1 MTPEQARKLA
11 KPIVDLYEQLT
22 DELMT
27 AIAEQLAS
35 YGYLT
40 ETAKWKA
47 AKLAQSGAFSRRTA
61 RIIAKRTGICP
72 DLIVAAVETAAWQA
86 VNEVE
91 PSLQDAARH
100 GILHDGVIPADS
112 SVMQILTMYQNQ
124 AQDVC
129 NLVNTVML
137 YKARDAYTGLVNKI
151 VDLAS
156 RPEYLQILGK
166 RTGAVVTG
174 MQSRQAAVRQCI
186 RDFSEKGLPGFVDR
200 SGREWSPEA
209 YINMDIRT
217 TVNNV
222 ANETQFA
229 RMDAYGCDLLEV
241 DSHSGARPLCAPY
254 QGKIYSRSGRSGY
267 TTDLHGRSIRYYSF
281 SSTSYG
287 RPAGLFGINCGH
299 HGYPFFPGLSV
310 QRYQPYPAK
319 QNDEDYKLSQRQR
332 YLERRVRASK
342 RECAMLDKLGD
353 KEGFAQASA
362 RLKDRKSV
370 LNDFLSKTGR
380 TARNDRTQVFGF
392 THSVSGKATA
402 SAKKREKLILS
413 IKNDIKRGE
422 YSTTINPEKQSRHMM
437 GAGYI
442 EGRSCITV
450 PFDKLQVLVSR
461 YAGTGSLE
469 FNRKGEWS
477 QRETVDMM
485 CEIGYTV
492 NKEGHKVKTSKVK
505 IHYSKTGVHIV
516 PYSGKG

>member
-1 MTPEQARKLA
+1 MTPEQAEKLA

-27 AIAEQLAS
+27 SIAEQLAS

-47 AKLAQSGAFSRRTA
+47 AKLAQSGAFNRRTA
-61 RIIAKRTGICP
+61 HIIAQRTGICP
-72 DLIVAAVETAAWQA
+72 ELIVVAVETAAWQA
-86 VNEVE
+86 VDEIE
-91 PSLQDAARH
+91 PSLQEAARRGIIH
-100 GILHDGVIPADS
+100 GGTIPADS
-112 SVMQILTMYQNQ
+112 GVMQILAMYQKQ
-124 AQDVC
+124 AQDAC

-137 YKARDAYTGLVNKI
+137 YKVRDAYTGLVNKI
-151 VDLAS
+151 ADLAN

-186 RDFSEKGLPGFVDR
+186 REFSEKGLPGFVDR

-222 ANETQFA
+222 AHETQFA
-229 RMDAYGCDLLEV
+229 RMDAYDCDLMEV
-241 DSHSGARPLCAPY
+241 DSHAGARPLCAPY
-254 QGKIYSRSGRSGY
+254 QGRIYSRSGRSGY
-267 TTDLHGRSIRYYSF
+267 TTDLHGRSIRYYPF

-287 RPAGLFGINCGH
+287 QPAGLFGINCGH
-299 HGYPFFPGLSV
+299 RGYPFFPGMSV

-319 QNDEDYKLSQRQR
+319 QNNEDYKLSQKQR

-353 KEGFAQASA
+353 KEGFTQASL
-362 RLKDRKSV
+362 RLKDRKGA
-370 LNDFLSKTGR
+370 LNDFLNKTGR
-380 TARNDRTQVFGF
+380 TSRNDRTQVFDF

-413 IKNDIKRGE
+413 IKNDIKSGK
-422 YSTTINPEKQSRHMM
+422 YSTTINSEKQSRHMM

-461 YAGTGSLE
+461 YAGTGSLQ